1 MSVQTNRTEPLE
13 ESEVFHI
20 LGNDRRRAIVQLL
33 AEEGGQIDVS
43 DVATEIAATES
54 DTTPVPNNLY
64 KSVYV
69 SLQQTHLPQLE
80 EDAVIEYDSDAKT
93 IQSGRHFDEVLQYV
107 DGHTDDHSRVLGFT
121 SDSVSSGSRSLR
133 SPASDCR
140 SSRASIRCSRACYC
154 FLPSLRAAS
163 ISCSGERG
171 APQLHIRRPS
181 NSGAQRAP
189 RPHLHVYPS
198 VTVRSGRRRRSV
210 PGDC

>member
-1 MSVQTNRTEPLE
+1 MSVQRTRAETLA

-33 AEEGGQIDVS
+33 ARQSGHVDVS

-93 IQSGRHFDEVLQYV
+93 IQPGPNFETVVGYIDGHDRDRSTVLQFHLAACFLGLGLIALSGLDLPVLSSV
-107 DGHTDDHSRVLGFT
+107 DPVLW
-121 SDSVSSGSRSLR
+121 SVLILLAVAVSSLYRLF
-133 SPASDCR
+133 
-140 SSRASIRCSRACYC
+140 Y
-154 FLPSLRAAS
+154 
-163 ISCSGERG
+163 
-171 APQLHIRRPS
+171 
-181 NSGAQRAP
+181 
-189 RPHLHVYPS
+189 
-198 VTVRSGRRRRSV
+198 
-210 PGDC
+210 

>member
-33 AEEGGQIDVS
+33 AAEGGQIDVS

-93 IQSGRHFDEVLQYV
+93 IQPGRHFDEVLQYV
-107 DGHTDDHSRVLGFT
+107 DGHTDDHSRVLGMHLGLCLLGLAIIALVGLGLPV
-121 SDSVSSGSRSLR
+121 VSSIDPVL
-133 SPASDCR
+133 
-140 SSRASIRCSRACYC
+140 SSVLL
-154 FLPSLRAAS
+154 FLAVAAS
-163 ISCSGERG
+163 SLY
-171 APQLHIRRPS
+171 QLL
-181 NSGAQRAP
+181 G
-189 RPHLHVYPS
+189 
-198 VTVRSGRRRRSV
+198 
-210 PGDC
+210 

>member
-13 ESEVFHI
+13 ESAVFHI

-33 AEEGGQIDVS
+33 AAEGGQIDVS

-93 IQSGRHFDEVLQYV
+93 IRPGRHFDEVHQYV
-107 DGHTDDHSRVLGFT
+107 DGHSDDHSRILHLHLGLCALGLVIIALVGLELPVL
-121 SDSVSSGSRSLR
+121 SSLDPVLSSVLM
-133 SPASDCR
+133 
-140 SSRASIRCSRACYC
+140 
-154 FLPSLRAAS
+154 FLAVAAS
-163 ISCSGERG
+163 SLY
-171 APQLHIRRPS
+171 QLL
-181 NSGAQRAP
+181 G
-189 RPHLHVYPS
+189 
-198 VTVRSGRRRRSV
+198 
-210 PGDC
+210 